1 MTPRTSIIAIALVT
15 LGSAW
20 IVGDGTGGLTYA
32 ACYALAAAV
41 GLPLG
46 FKLFGR
52 RQAAGW
58 VAGALIGYVLTAF
71 GLWAAIAAGVPSRVW
86 FLVAWLAAGA
96 STWGLGRRRHR
107 EPLIALPAWDAHAGA
122 ALVFVLLLTLA
133 LAVPPFARI
142 GERDQSGNR
151 YYRAYFTADFVWH
164 TALTAELAKFSMPPR
179 NPYLAPE
186 PIHYYW
192 TYFLLPAVV
201 SQAGPS
207 SVRSVESCLKVNATL
222 TGLLLISSVFMLAWT
237 TTRRPWVTAAA
248 VSLALLAGSF
258 EGTYEIYRLWTRG
271 QSLSALRDTNIDA
284 IADWHFG
291 GHRIDGL
298 PRCLWYVPQH
308 SMAYALGL
316 VSLTAVAASGATGSS
331 TAIALEGLVLAGA
344 VAINPFVGGIFAF
357 VWGLSVLL
365 DALRTRASVATVA
378 RHAVATIPVGLA
390 LVWCISSKMVEGAGG
405 VLEIGL
411 KGASLHAPLWT
422 LFLSLG
428 PVLLPVLAACAL
440 LRPDSFRV
448 LVPAILLSATALA
461 VMYFLRLRVD
471 VAWVAFR
478 AGQMFLVSAPAL
490 IGYGLSVWLRSSLRI
505 VAATAFGVLLLL
517 GLPTTIVDAYN
528 AQDITNRS
536 LGAGFHWTVVLSP
549 DQQQALNWIRRAT
562 PHTAIV
568 QMEPEVRGREEWSLI
583 PSFGERRM
591 AGGLPISLMSV
602 PEYQQRSDRIREMF
616 ASPDSKAA
624 QAIAHELHI
633 DYVYVDGLDRDTYPG
648 AIKFDSSPEQ
658 FVPAFKRGAVGVYR
672 VQ

>member
-1 MTPRTSIIAIALVT
+1 MRSGAIALVI
-15 LGSAW
+15 LASAW
-20 IVGDGTGGLTYA
+20 VVGDGAGGLTYA
-32 ACYALAAAV
+32 AFYALAAAV

-52 RQAAGW
+52 HQPAGW
-58 VAGALIGYVLTAF
+58 VAGALIGYVVTAF
-71 GLWAAIAAGVPSRVW
+71 GLWAAIAAGAPSRLG
-86 FLVAWLAAGA
+86 FLVAWLAVGA
-96 STWGLGRRRHR
+96 STLALGRRRP
-107 EPLIALPAWDAHAGA
+107 EPPIALPAWNARATA
-122 ALVFVLLLTLA
+122 ALVFVLLLTLV
-133 LAVPPFARI
+133 LAVPPFARV
-142 GERDQSGNR
+142 GERDESGNR

-179 NPYLAPE
+179 NPYLASE

-192 TYFLLPAVV
+192 PYFLLPAAV
-201 SQAGPS
+201 SEAGPS
-207 SVRSVESCLKVNATL
+207 SVRSVESCLKVNAIL
-222 TGLLLISSVFMLAWT
+222 TGLLFISSVFMLAWT

-284 IADWHFG
+284 ITDWHFG

-316 VSLTAVAASGATGSS
+316 VSLTAVSASGATGSL
-331 TAIALEGLVLAGA
+331 TAIALEGLALGGA

-357 VWGLSVLL
+357 VWGLSAVL

-378 RHAVATIPVGLA
+378 RHAAAAIPVGLA
-390 LVWCISSKMVEGAGG
+390 LLWCVSSRMVEGAGG

-411 KGASLHAPLWT
+411 KGASLHAPLLT

-440 LRPDSFRV
+440 LRHDSFRA
-448 LVPAILLSATALA
+448 LVPAILLSAVALA
-461 VMYFLRLRVD
+461 VMFLVRLRVD

-478 AGQMFLVSAPAL
+478 GGQMFLVSAPAL

-505 VAATAFGVLLLL
+505 VAATAFGMLLLL

-549 DQQQALNWIRRAT
+549 EQQQALHWIRRAT
-562 PHTAIV
+562 PRDAIV
-568 QMEPEVRGREEWSLI
+568 QMEPEVRERDEWSLI
-583 PSFGERRM
+583 PSFAERRM

-602 PEYQQRSDRIREMF
+602 PAYQQSSDRIKAMF
-616 ASPDSKAA
+616 ASFDSKAA

-648 AIKFDSSPEQ
+648 VIKFDNSPEQ